1 MVPPKARVDH
11 RLPGL
16 PDGRIGVF
24 QADGQVPHELA
35 LRRHGDAGA
44 HQALLLQLPDPVRI
58 VDGVPVVAVAVRPV
72 DATRELEGFLR
83 THRPDLQRNILG
95 YGGCLHGTAV
105 FVFGQMLPDVGVGE
119 MLPQLDPVSASS
131 EVYETDLVEGPVQL
145 LQHRS
150 VLVALQVAVVEGQP
164 PVLYRHD
171 YLPRAAQHVN
181 LQRTFVLR
189 AERVLDDVKAHQFHG
204 TFYVLIIDQ
213 TKLACHPL
221 YELDHRRQQTGVCGN
236 GDAGDLFFR
245 RNLHLVQGNCFS
257 KTITGQDHS
266 ILAVLDDIHQTDDK
280 RDEPN
285 ARSVLDGC
293 LPKIGRCHPLAQV
306 IEDVRTYFRPLCG
319 LHM

>member
-16 PDGRIGVF
+16 PDGRIGAF
-24 QADGQVPHELA
+24 QADGQVAHELA
-35 LRRHGDAGA
+35 PRRHGDAGA
-44 HQALLLQLPDPVRI
+44 HEALLLQLPDPVRI
-58 VDGVPVVAVAVRPV
+58 VYGVPVVAVAVRPV

-95 YGGCLHGTAV
+95 YGGCLHGTVV

-131 EVYETDLVEGPVQL
+131 EVYEADLVEGPVQL

-150 VLVALQVAVVEGQP
+150 VLAALQAAVVEGQP

-181 LQRTFVLR
+181 VQRTFLLG
-189 AERVLDDVKAHQFHG
+189 AERVLDDVQAHQFHG

-213 TKLACHPL
+213 TKLVCHPPH
-221 YELDHRRQQTGVCGN
+221 ELDHRLQQRGVG
-236 GDAGDLFFR
+236 GDRDAGDLFFR
-245 RNLHLVQGNCFS
+245 RNLNLGQGNRFS

-266 ILAVLDDIHQTDDK
+266 ILAVLDDIHQPDDK
-280 RDEPN
+280 HEGPK
-285 ARSVLDGC
+285 ARGMLERG
-293 LPKIGRCHPLAQV
+293 
-306 IEDVRTYFRPLCG
+306 
-319 LHM
+319 